1 MLQVFLAA
9 SCSEP
14 LSLSARPGEALTQQN
29 PAASWRHRAGCEF
42 KSTAQA
48 CHKANAEQ
56 KVNSTDK
63 QLSVALDRASG
74 SHFAVPF
81 CQMLS
86 LLTHPA
92 KAEMKY
98 KTRKLQALLAAQGG
112 NMRGHRN
119 LGKCL
124 RCSQTA
130 PPQLGSGGGVLRQ
143 ASHASHAQ
151 TAQPEGFKKEK
162 KKKKT

>member
-1 MLQVFLAA
+1 MTARGGCCKFFLLPVAQ
-9 SCSEP
+9 SRLCQD
-14 LSLSARPGEALTQQN
+14 REALTQQN
-29 PAASWRHRAGCEF
+29 LAASWRHRAGCEF

-48 CHKANAEQ
+48 YHKANAEQ

-112 NMRGHRN
+112 NMRDTETSGSVLDVPRRHNWEVGAGR
-119 LGKCL
+119 LDKPVLPHML
-124 RCSQTA
+124 RLLS
-130 PPQLGSGGGVLRQ
+130 LRD
-143 ASHASHAQ
+143 
-151 TAQPEGFKKEK
+151 
-162 KKKKT
+162 